1 MGPKTAVTLLKFAQ
15 GEDERV
21 LCVEAEVQSISTQV
35 SYGVR
40 CAEKKDV
47 AEYMKSV
54 CKVGERGE
62 SDEQMLIAKTTERAL
77 GGRKL
82 VLKIYKR
89 KANQITVRARHD
101 VHE

>member
-1 MGPKTAVTLLKFAQ
+1 MGPKTATTLLQFAR

-21 LCVEAEVQSISTQV
+21 LHVEAVVQSIGTQV

-40 CAEKKDV
+40 CAEKKYV

-54 CKVGERGE
+54 CKAGAEEG
-62 SDEQMLIAKTTERAL
+62 SDWQMLIAKTTERAM
-77 GGRKL
+77 GGHKL

-89 KANQITVRARHD
+89 KANQTTVRASRDH
-101 VHE
+101 

>member
-1 MGPKTAVTLLKFAQ
+1 MGPKTAATLLQFAR

-21 LCVEAEVQSISTQV
+21 LRVEATVQSIGTQV

-54 CKVGERGE
+54 CKVGAGEE
-62 SDEQMLIAKTTERAL
+62 SDRQMLIAKTTERAM
-77 GGRKL
+77 GGHKL

-89 KANQITVRARHD
+89 KANQTTVRAGHD
-101 VHE
+101 YQD

>member
-1 MGPKTAVTLLKFAQ
+1 MGPKTATTLLQFAR

-21 LCVEAEVQSISTQV
+21 LHVEAVVQSIGTQV

-54 CKVGERGE
+54 CKAGAGEE
-62 SDEQMLIAKTTERAL
+62 SDWQMLIAKTTERAM
-77 GGRKL
+77 GGHKL

-89 KANQITVRARHD
+89 KANQTTVRASRDH
-101 VHE
+101 